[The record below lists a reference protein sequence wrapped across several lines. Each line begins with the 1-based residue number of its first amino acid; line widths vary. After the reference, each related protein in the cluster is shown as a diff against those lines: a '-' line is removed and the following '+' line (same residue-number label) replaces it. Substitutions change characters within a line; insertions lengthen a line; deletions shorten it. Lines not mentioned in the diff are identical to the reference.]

1 MKASPV
7 TITQYK
13 SEHWRSDGD
22 LLISTCKEISTEL
35 SRPMVMVSLAIQ
47 AYSGQCAF

>member
-7 TITQYK
+7 SIRQYK

-22 LLISTCKEISTEL
+22 LFLSTCKEISQL
-35 SRPMVMVSLAIQ
+35 SLAN
-47 AYSGQCAF
+47 